1 MTSCKPACKWLA
13 SLLLS
18 GLLTLSAW
26 VTWDNWGRFVFP
38 PAPATSPT
46 DTLTTSQALQ
56 QGEYLAHI
64 GGCIACHT
72 AKDGETLAG
81 GRRIDTPF
89 GAVFS
94 SNLTSSKTH
103 GLGDW
108 SAADFENALH
118 WGRSRE
124 GRLLLPVFPYNH
136 TSVFTSQDVQ
146 SLFVWLQT
154 IKPVDRAQPAHRLTW
169 PLGTQ
174 PVIAVW
180 RSLFFQPTPF
190 KHNENQSVEWNRG
203 AYLVQSAGHCAAC
216 HGQRNALGSFPAVD
230 DLSGGFLA
238 PQMWIAPSL
247 VDATQTSMAN
257 NKADDT
263 ADLLRIGQSVSAHA
277 SGPMAEFVQYSGQYL
292 TPADALA
299 IASDTSKPEAARIEA
314 LNKVMF
320 APGNDPRSWLNGWH
334 PALRMA
340 YRKAGQT
347 PSKDTWFNVS
357 NAPVLD
363 LQGDQ
368 DPWRPPSTRFEL
380 QQVLGNKVTVVVV
393 TNASHAMV
401 PEQPVAIT
409 RAIVNW
415 GKKLPN

>member
-1 MTSCKPACKWLA
+1 MKKLEEKLVSQARRNILGLMLLPIALHANGATSIPSRKRV
-13 SLLLS
+13 LLS
-18 GLLTLSAW
+18 KGDVNIDVIVDGDGPSIVLLPSSQRDSEDFDDFASMLAAQGFQVLRPQPRGMGKSSPPPADMTLYTLADDVAFTIEKLSPNGKAVVVGHAYGHWVARVTDMKYPNLVRGVVVLGASAK
-26 VTWDNWGRFVFP
+26 VFP
-38 PAPATSPT
+38 P
-46 DTLTTSQALQ
+46 
-56 QGEYLAHI
+56 
-64 GGCIACHT
+64 
-72 AKDGETLAG
+72 
-81 GRRIDTPF
+81 
-89 GAVFS
+89 
-94 SNLTSSKTH
+94 
-103 GLGDW
+103 
-108 SAADFENALH
+108 
-118 WGRSRE
+118 
-124 GRLLLPVFPYNH
+124 
-136 TSVFTSQDVQ
+136 
-146 SLFVWLQT
+146 
-154 IKPVDRAQPAHRLTW
+154 
-169 PLGTQ
+169 GT
-174 PVIAVW
+174 
-180 RSLFFQPTPF
+180 
-190 KHNENQSVEWNRG
+190 
-203 AYLVQSAGHCAAC
+203 
-216 HGQRNALGSFPAVD
+216 
-230 DLSGGFLA
+230 
-238 PQMWIAPSL
+238 
-247 VDATQTSMAN
+247 
-257 NKADDT
+257 
-263 ADLLRIGQSVSAHA
+263 
-277 SGPMAEFVQYSGQYL
+277 
-292 TPADALA
+292 ADALA